1 MNYIRTDKVETIL
14 SIIAEL
20 NNIDLNNIIKL
31 VRLYSHSSVDSMYTK
46 KVKVVSSGRGYIFDD
61 ICVCPSCKS
70 TVLYKG
76 DYCSNCGAKFIKEE
90 S

>member
-1 MNYIRTDKVETIL
+1 MNYIQTDKVEIIL
-14 SIIAEL
+14 SVIAEA

-31 VRLYSHSSVDSMYTK
+31 VRLHSYNSVNSMCAK

-70 TVLYKG
+70 IVLYKG

-90 S
+90 G